1 VRSCFLHSRGGSIR
15 ASLAVISGSGSIL
28 DQRSHGGSLFSV
40 LFFLPR
46 MQFPKK
52 LPKGRVDLIMSNAL
66 SDKTDILHSP
76 LLQVKNLT
84 MDFGGLRALSGVSFE
99 ILPGEI
105 AGVIGPNGA
114 GKTTLFALLSGFLS
128 PSQGE
133 ILFMESQ
140 IAGKRPDRLCHLG
153 IARTFQ
159 VVRPFLEMTV
169 FENIKAAAVFGK
181 PERRSAVET
190 NREVGEIMESTGLSA
205 LSDHESHSLSLPER
219 KRLEVARALATGPK
233 LLLLDEV
240 LAGLNPREVE
250 EAIPFVQ
257 SLNTKRSISIIMVE
271 HNLRAIMGIC
281 RRILVLNFG
290 QLIFDGSPGA
300 AVENRDVIN
309 AYLGEREDAQS

>member
-1 VRSCFLHSRGGSIR
+1 
-15 ASLAVISGSGSIL
+15 
-28 DQRSHGGSLFSV
+28 
-40 LFFLPR
+40 

-181 PERRSAVET
+181 PDRRSAVET